1 MDSPDPQFRIG
12 VMAGGLVLVLIITYL
27 RFCGSLS
34 LPAKPPAPTGPTG
47 TQKQLLS
54 QATATPG
61 MYLNFLER
69 DAAAAGV
76 RAPTPDEMGKKLAY
90 RVDDA
95 RHVLELGQPAIEV
108 AGLRLHLERAGD
120 AVTLAITNL
129 EKSDLAYNVVTTPS
143 VGVGLCNSVRPLPIN
158 AMVINKGGS
167 ELRTECGFRDGMSI
181 ILTKVETVEVGTL
194 SAYYLSEV
202 PPTLVGIEERL
213 ARGHHGVEAKEPCTA
228 VISQVVRSGIDRG
241 DIGWRD
247 LVDFYSRHR
256 CQSYS
261 FPSTYRAFKSDNERP
276 VPVSD

>member
-1 MDSPDPQFRIG
+1 
-12 VMAGGLVLVLIITYL
+12 MAGGLVLVLVITYL

-34 LPAKPPAPTGPTG
+34 IPAKPPAPTGPTG

-76 RAPTPDEMGKKLAY
+76 RAPTPADMGKKLAY

-129 EKSDLAYNVVTTPS
+129 EKSDLAYNVVTTSS
-143 VGVGLCNSVRPLPIN
+143 VGTGLCNSVRPLPIN

-167 ELRTECGFRDGMSI
+167 EMRTECGFRDGISI
-181 ILTKVETVEVGTL
+181 IVTKVETVEVGTL

-202 PPTLVGIEERL
+202 PPTLVGIEDRL
-213 ARGHHGVEAKEPCTA
+213 ARGHRGVEAKEPCTA

-261 FPSTYRAFKSDNERP
+261 FPSSYRAFKSDNERP